1 MAFCDVPS
9 SQAGQCGKLPGSH
22 SQRSCLSHLPVPSTC
37 PPVCPPSC
45 PPLQPLAN
53 PGNPGKPWSSKVI
66 STRLQW
72 QRPLLT
78 SPFSACT
85 TMDFFFFYLKVQYN
99 HQKKIP
105 IFNFFLFL
113 LCYTRFYSLFLVRRS
128 LQILRASVCFFQFS
142 TRRILII

>member
-1 MAFCDVPS
+1 MAFCNVPS
-9 SQAGQCGKLPGSH
+9 KQAGQCGKLPGSH
-22 SQRSCLSHLPVPSTC
+22 FQRSYLSHLPVPSTC

-45 PPLQPLAN
+45 PPLQPLA
-53 PGNPGKPWSSKVI
+53 GSGKPWSSKVI
-66 STRLQW
+66 SRRLRW

-85 TMDFFFFYLKVQYN
+85 TMDFFFSFWKFSTTTK
-99 HQKKIP
+99 KKIP